1 MAARLLLKSR
11 WKSFLQKKALPI
23 VTTSL
28 GLLWYLSKL
37 KDSLSTYQHLY
48 EQYPD
53 AMISI
58 DGKGRIVAVNQ
69 HALHT
74 TQYTKEDLQGK
85 SIYTLFPFKKVSSME
100 ECLLNPK
107 TDCIRKIEARMLT
120 KQANYKDVHL
130 SIVKLHNQRDISFH
144 LIIEDIT
151 DKKRQEEHIKFLA
164 YHDELTSLPN
174 RRILTM
180 LVEYMIKKEKSF
192 SVMLIDFDGFKQIN
206 DRFGGHF
213 VGDQFLMAI
222 GNRLIEITEGRAVVG
237 RLGGD
242 EFLVVFHESEC
253 NELAKRI
260 MEGFHE
266 PLTVDKTS
274 AVLTAS
280 GGIASY
286 PNKARNSKELLEH
299 ADTAMYQMKRNGGNG
314 YRHYSNKPQK
324 KN

>member
-1 MAARLLLKSR
+1 MAERLLLGSR

-28 GLLWYLSKL
+28 GLIWYRNKL
-37 KDSLSTYQHLY
+37 KDSFSTYQHLY
-48 EQYPD
+48 DHHPD

-58 DGKGRIVAVNQ
+58 DKKGQIVAVNQ

-74 TQYTKEDLQGK
+74 TRYTKEDLQGK
-85 SIYTLFPFKKVSSME
+85 SIYTLFPFKKVSQLENWILSPQPDSMQ
-100 ECLLNPK
+100 
-107 TDCIRKIEARMLT
+107 KIEARILT
-120 KQANYKDVHL
+120 KQGNYKDVNV
-130 SIVKLHNQRDISFH
+130 SIVKLHNQSDTSFH

-180 LVEYMIKKEKSF
+180 LVQNMIKKEKSF

-206 DRFGGHF
+206 DRFGHS
-213 VGDQFLMAI
+213 VGDQFLTAI
-222 GNRLIEITEGRAVVG
+222 GNRLIHLSEGKAVVG

-242 EFLVVFHESEC
+242 EFLVVFPESDC
-253 NELAKRI
+253 IELAKSI
-260 MEGFHE
+260 MEGFRE
-266 PLTVDKTS
+266 PLTVDKIS

-280 GGIASY
+280 GGIADY
-286 PNKARNSKELLEH
+286 PNKARNSKELLEQ
-299 ADTAMYQMKRNGGNG
+299 ADMAMYQMKRNGGNG
-314 YRHYSNKPQK
+314 YRHYSNQTQK